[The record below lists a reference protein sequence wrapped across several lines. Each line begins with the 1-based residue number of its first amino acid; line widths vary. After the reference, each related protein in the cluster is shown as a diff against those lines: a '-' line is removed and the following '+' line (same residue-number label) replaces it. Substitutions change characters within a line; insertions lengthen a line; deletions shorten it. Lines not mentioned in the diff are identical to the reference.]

1 MTVCLRR
8 DIKEKTECQPLKRV
22 PSYYLKE
29 KNTVDGRPARK
40 STGEGL
46 PVAATLSAGFR
57 QGCKSAD
64 ALRVRQ
70 ACLLQR
76 R

>member
-1 MTVCLRR
+1 MTVFLRS
-8 DIKEKTECQPLKRV
+8 DIKEKTECQTLKRV

-29 KNTVDGRPARK
+29 KNTVDGGPARK

-46 PVAATLSAGFR
+46 PVAAALSASFR
-57 QGCKSAD
+57 QGRKSAD
-64 ALRVRQ
+64 SLRVRQ
-70 ACLLQR
+70 VCLLQR